1 MRRAGWER
9 AAFVFFLLG
18 VICVP
23 AIAVANIGY
32 GTCLIVTIVW
42 RILAWR
48 SGEDFLGPFRRTSPL
63 HGPIAAFVLLSIA
76 SCFFSTLPS
85 RSLEE
90 IKGFGTFLILAFAI
104 AFVRDE
110 ADLELVVDLWRLPAA
125 YLILYGFAEV
135 LGGKRGLGERLSG
148 GISHMTF
155 SGLVMVSCWCSVA
168 AGSDAGDRAVRVSWI
183 SGVAQPSGSVILA
196 LSLTRNAYVGFFAGV
211 LTVALV
217 TRPRW
222 TLLLPPALVA
232 MYLLSPQAV
241 RERARSSFDPADE
254 TALDRLAMWK
264 AGEGMILDRP
274 ANRRRPQ
281 GASKGSCPV
290 LPAANFVDPRPGHL
304 HNNLITTAAETGIPS
319 ALAYLAYVAAFFVH
333 ARRRLADA
341 PSPAVL
347 AVTRGS
353 MAAMAALFVGGMFEY
368 NFGDV
373 KMLMV
378 TLLVSAL
385 PFTVRKPG

>member
-48 SGEDFLGPFRRTSPL
+48 SGEGFLGPFRRTSPL

-90 IKGFGTFLILAFAI
+90 IKGFGTFLILPFAI

-110 ADLELVVDLWRLPAA
+110 ADLELVVDLWRLPAV

-135 LGGKRGLGERLSG
+135 LAGKRGLGERLSG

-155 SGLVMVSCWCSVA
+155 SGLVMVFVLMLGCRGFGRGRPRGSRALDLAVA
-168 AGSDAGDRAVRVSWI
+168 AAGAI
-183 SGVAQPSGSVILA
+183 ILA
-196 LSLTRNAYVGFFAGV
+196 LSLTRNAYVGFFVGV

-217 TRPRW
+217 TRPRLA
-222 TLLLPPALVA
+222 LLIPLALVA

-241 RERARSSFDPADE
+241 RERALSSFDPADE

-264 AGEGMILDRP
+264 AGERMIMDRP
-274 ANRRRPQ
+274 FFGVGPGRV
-281 GASKGSCPV
+281 KELYPV
-290 LPAANFVDPRPGHL
+290 YRQPGFVDPRPGHL

-333 ARRRLADA
+333 ARRRLLLA

>member
-48 SGEDFLGPFRRTSPL
+48 SGEDFLGPFRRPSPL

-90 IKGFGTFLILAFAI
+90 IKGFGTFLILPFAI

-110 ADLELVVDLWRLPAA
+110 ADLELVVDLWRLPAV

-135 LGGKRGLGERLSG
+135 LAGKRGLGERLSG

-155 SGLVMVSCWCSVA
+155 SGLVMVFVLMLGCRGFGRGRPRGSRALDLAVA
-168 AGSDAGDRAVRVSWI
+168 AAGAI
-183 SGVAQPSGSVILA
+183 ILA
-196 LSLTRNAYVGFFAGV
+196 LSLTRNAYVGFFVGV

-217 TRPRW
+217 TRPRLA
-222 TLLLPPALVA
+222 LLIPLALVA

-241 RERARSSFDPADE
+241 RERALSSFDPADE

-264 AGEGMILDRP
+264 AGERMIMDRP
-274 ANRRRPQ
+274 FFGVGPGRV
-281 GASKGSCPV
+281 KELYPV
-290 LPAANFVDPRPGHL
+290 YRQPGFVDPRPGHL

-333 ARRRLADA
+333 ARRLLLLA